1 MTMDKVKVE
10 LSDITAS
17 MLGCLWGRAQ
27 VSKEYSSLFYDEKA
41 IELVER
47 IDFDFSAS
55 DVPFVGIMLNIIR
68 KGNLAAIAHSS
79 CTDRK
84 AIRR

>member
-1 MTMDKVKVE
+1 MDKVKVE

-27 VSKEYSSLFYDEKA
+27 LSKEYSSLFYDEKA

-55 DVPFVGIMLNIIR
+55 DVPFVGIRLI
-68 KGNLAAIAHSS
+68 SFV
-79 CTDRK
+79 K
-84 AIRR
+84 AICCHCSFELH